1 MELIERYLSNV
12 RILLPMPR
20 REAVIAE
27 LREAVMMLREELEAE
42 LGHAPSPEED
52 EGLLR
57 DIGHPVLVAAH
68 YCREQYLVGPEL
80 YPVYILTI
88 RFVVAIIA
96 GIGTAFGLVVCLASS
111 GAGVGVVKALSIAG
125 AGTFAAVGA
134 ITLVFAVLQYR
145 LPHLGFLHNWRA
157 RDLPRRQCLEMH
169 GLARMFRHGE

>member
-12 RILLPMPR
+12 RLLLPVRR

-27 LREAVMMLREELEAE
+27 LREAVIMLRQELEGE
-42 LGHAPSPEED
+42 LGHPPSPEED

-57 DIGHPVLVAAH
+57 EIGHPVLVAAR

-80 YPVYILTI
+80 YPIYILTI
-88 RFVVAIIA
+88 KFLLAIIA
-96 GIGTAFGLVVCLASS
+96 GIGTACGLVIWLASS

-134 ITLVFAVLQYR
+134 ITLVFAVLQHR
-145 LPHLGFLHNWRA
+145 LPQLGFLHNWRA

-169 GLARMFRHGE
+169 GLARMFRHSE